1 VIREPTSLERAG
13 IIEPTPLE
21 RAAWALVEHAQG
33 NARLLLELSQARR
46 DALGQ
51 PIGSEALS
59 VELLAAATRVPLDR
73 VRLGLEEMARGGLVR
88 PSGPGWKLVKVSDHA

>member
-1 VIREPTSLERAG
+1 MLERASLERAG

-21 RAAWALVEHAQG
+21 RAAWALVEHAQV

-46 DALGQ
+46 DAVGQ
-51 PIGSEALS
+51 PLRSEALS
-59 VELLAAATRVPLDR
+59 AGALATATGVSLDR
-73 VRLGLEEMARGGLVR
+73 VRLGLKEMTRGGLVR